1 MASESHCLEVSAS
14 AEHNF
19 TDNSRWLWS
28 ALPSTPE
35 AGVPEKGFPFV
46 ISLAI
51 IPFKGP
57 AADTASPCYVA
68 QHTPKPDPWN
78 PNGPPANNSFW
89 EESSPFAAPHD
100 LTDSC
105 SCFAPNGT
113 YVCPTI
119 ADHGHHEEPRANCS
133 FDMLAGAVWFQRQ
146 KQYLLAN
153 GVAVL
158 VINPRVFDGWNIDLP
173 SWASGED
180 KPALANLAKEVAAG
194 KFGHLDPDR
203 VAFHGW
209 SGGAQMVS
217 NLAGVWGSGGLEGL
231 GMKAGLMMS
240 GGSQQCYNV
249 PPLASAQCANCNAS
263 DACMTKGCS
272 AKNPNGKGSEP
283 CCSMCCPQGETES
296 WYKEHPSDYKAH
308 PAMFLGQ
315 VAEMDVMAD
324 GCAASMYH
332 NTMVSHNATS
342 ELHLIPLHE
351 QRCFAIGQPDDP
363 AAGKAAGGTDALAKY
378 CTANFMFNSMNHTT
392 GSASMVLPLVEFV
405 KREV

>member
-1 MASESHCLEVSAS
+1 MVPTTEAVSFLNTFCLRLRVSIGDADADADAHTAQTRS
-14 AEHNF
+14 LYA
-19 TDNSRWLWS
+19 
-28 ALPSTPE
+28 
-35 AGVPEKGFPFV
+35 FP
-46 ISLAI
+46 A
-51 IPFKGP
+51 
-57 AADTASPCYVA
+57 
-68 QHTPKPDPWN
+68 
-78 PNGPPANNSFW
+78 PP
-89 EESSPFAAPHD
+89 
-100 LTDSC
+100 LT
-105 SCFAPNGT
+105 T
-113 YVCPTI
+113 
-119 ADHGHHEEPRANCS
+119 HLHLR
-133 FDMLAGAVWFQRQ
+133 R
-146 KQYLLAN
+146 YLLAN

-296 WYKEHPSDYKAH
+296 WYGNYIRDKS
-308 PAMFLGQ
+308 FQ
-315 VAEMDVMAD
+315 
-324 GCAASMYH
+324 
-332 NTMVSHNATS
+332 
-342 ELHLIPLHE
+342 
-351 QRCFAIGQPDDP
+351 
-363 AAGKAAGGTDALAKY
+363 
-378 CTANFMFNSMNHTT
+378 
-392 GSASMVLPLVEFV
+392 
-405 KREV
+405 